1 MFSKT
6 TRKQKV
12 GSVTQESLVLFF
24 GLNLPISFDQ
34 NKSQT
39 RPFPASAKGGGN
51 PKQDFG
57 ICGMM

>member
-34 NKSQT
+34 KKKSDQ
-39 RPFPASAKGGGN
+39 AIS
-51 PKQDFG
+51 
-57 ICGMM
+57 C